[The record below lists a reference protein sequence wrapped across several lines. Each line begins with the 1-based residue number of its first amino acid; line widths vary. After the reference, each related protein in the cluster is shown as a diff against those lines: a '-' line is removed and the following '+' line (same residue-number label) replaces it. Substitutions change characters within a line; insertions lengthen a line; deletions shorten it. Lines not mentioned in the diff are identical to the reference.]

1 MTYVLNSQLNF
12 LMSLFTT
19 KPISQMLPSFHLSK
33 FFFTC
38 LLFFIVIASHTYA
51 QRAIPPHGGVWV
63 RDEASLLSPAA
74 VGQLEAILK
83 GYRDST
89 SNQIALYIIPTLD
102 GDDID
107 DYANRVFTEWKLGDE
122 KKDNGVLWLI
132 AVNDRKQRIEVG
144 LGLEGNL
151 TDALSSRINRN
162 EVAPFFREGNYDAGI
177 QAGLTGIM
185 KAIEGTYVNED
196 PPRRKKGKRSP
207 IASILIIIAILVLM
221 SRRKGGGGGGGGY
234 WSAAMLGTMLGSSM
248 GRSSGSWDSGSDFG
262 GGGFS
267 GGGGSSDS
275 W

>member
-1 MTYVLNSQLNF
+1 MKYL
-12 LMSLFTT
+12 LFTIFLT
-19 KPISQMLPSFHLSK
+19 SSFLATS
-33 FFFTC
+33 
-38 LLFFIVIASHTYA
+38 

-63 RDEASLLSPAA
+63 HDEANLLSPSSI
-74 VGQLEAILK
+74 GQLEAILK

-89 SNQIALYIIPTLD
+89 SNQIALYSIATLD

-107 DYANRVFTEWKLGDE
+107 DYANRVFTEWKLGDK

-162 EVAPFFREGNYDAGI
+162 EVAPYFREGNYDAGI
-177 QAGLTGIM
+177 QAGLVGIM
-185 KAIEGTYVNED
+185 KAIQGTYVNED
-196 PPRRKKGKRSP
+196 PPQRRSKKRSP
-207 IASILIIIAILVLM
+207 IASILIIIAIIVMM
-221 SRRKGGGGGGGGY
+221 SRRKGGGGGGGY
-234 WSAAMLGTMLGSSM
+234 WSAAMLGTLLGSGM
-248 GRSSGSWDSGSDFG
+248 GRSSGSWGSGSDFG

>member
-1 MTYVLNSQLNF
+1 MMFDFS
-12 LMSLFTT
+12 MSLLSIKTT
-19 KPISQMLPSFHLSK
+19 SPMHSSSHVSKIFFACTFIFIILSGQ
-33 FFFTC
+33 
-38 LLFFIVIASHTYA
+38 LSA
-51 QRAIPPHGGVWV
+51 QRAIPAHGGVWV
-63 RDEASLLSPAA
+63 RDEANLISPAA

-107 DYANRVFTEWKLGDE
+107 DYANRVFKEWKLGDE

-207 IASILIIIAILVLM
+207 FASILIIIAIIVIM
-221 SRRKGGGGGGGGY
+221 SRKKGGGGGGGGGY
-234 WSAAMLGTMLGSSM
+234 WSAAMLGGMLGSNM
-248 GRSSGSWDSGSDFG
+248 GRSSGSWDSGSDYG

>member
-1 MTYVLNSQLNF
+1 MKY
-12 LMSLFTT
+12 
-19 KPISQMLPSFHLSK
+19 
-33 FFFTC
+33 
-38 LLFFIVIASHTYA
+38 LLFFPFLFLSLLGLS
-51 QRAIPPHGGVWV
+51 QRTIPPHGGVWV
-63 RDEASLLSPAA
+63 HDEASLLSPAA
-74 VGQLEAILK
+74 ISQLESILK

-107 DYANRVFTEWKLGDE
+107 DYANRVFSEWKLGDE

-132 AVNDRKQRIEVG
+132 AVNDRRQRIEVG
-144 LGLEGNL
+144 FGLEGNL

-177 QAGLTGIM
+177 QAGLVGIM
-185 KAIEGTYVNED
+185 KAIQGTYVNED
-196 PPRRKKGKRSP
+196 PPRKRSKKRSP
-207 IASILIIIAILVLM
+207 IASLLIIIAIIVLM

-234 WSAAMLGTMLGSSM
+234 WSAAMLGTMLGSGM
-248 GRSSGSWDSGSDFG
+248 GRSSGSWGSGGDFG

>member
-1 MTYVLNSQLNF
+1 MKYIF
-12 LMSLFTT
+12 L
-19 KPISQMLPSFHLSK
+19 
-33 FFFTC
+33 
-38 LLFFIVIASHTYA
+38 LLFFTHSLLALS

-162 EVAPFFREGNYDAGI
+162 EVAPYFREGNYDAGI

-196 PPRRKKGKRSP
+196 PPSTRRKGKKSP
-207 IASILIIIAILVLM
+207 FASILIIIAIIVLM
-221 SRRKGGGGGGGGY
+221 SRKKGGGGGGGGGY
-234 WSAAMLGTMLGSSM
+234 WSAAMLGGMP
-248 GRSSGSWDSGSDFG
+248 
-262 GGGFS
+262 
-267 GGGGSSDS
+267 
-275 W
+275 

>member
-1 MTYVLNSQLNF
+1 MHSYPR
-12 LMSLFTT
+12 LF
-19 KPISQMLPSFHLSK
+19 IVHIA
-33 FFFTC
+33 C
-38 LLFFIVIASHTYA
+38 LLFFVVLSAQSIA
-51 QRAIPPHGGVWV
+51 QRAIPQHGGVWV
-63 RDEASLLSPAA
+63 HDEANLLSPSM

-89 SNQIALYIIPTLD
+89 SNQIALYIIPSLE

-132 AVNDRKQRIEVG
+132 ALNDRQQRIEVG

-162 EVAPFFREGNYDAGI
+162 EVAPYFREGNYDAGI

-185 KAIEGTYVNED
+185 KAIQGTYVNED
-196 PPRRKKGKRSP
+196 PPRRKSKKRSP
-207 IASILIIIAILVLM
+207 IASILIIIAIIVMM
-221 SRRKGGGGGGGGY
+221 SRRKGGRGGGGGY
-234 WSAAMLGTMLGSSM
+234 WSAAMLGTLLGSSM
-248 GRSSGSWDSGSDFG
+248 GRSSGSWGSGSDFG

>member
-1 MTYVLNSQLNF
+1 MSSFPRFLILPITYTIFFV
-12 LMSLFTT
+12 
-19 KPISQMLPSFHLSK
+19 ILSVQS
-33 FFFTC
+33 
-38 LLFFIVIASHTYA
+38 IA
-51 QRAIPPHGGVWV
+51 QRAIPPHGGVWIH
-63 RDEASLLSPAA
+63 DEANLLSPSSIS
-74 VGQLEAILK
+74 QLEAILK

-107 DYANRVFTEWKLGDE
+107 DYANRVFTEWKLGDA

-162 EVAPFFREGNYDAGI
+162 EVAPYFREGNYDAGI
-177 QAGLTGIM
+177 QAGLVGIM
-185 KAIEGTYVNED
+185 KAINGTYVNED
-196 PPRRKKGKRSP
+196 PPQRRSKKKRSP
-207 IASILIIIAILVLM
+207 IASILIIIAIIVMM
-221 SRRKGGGGGGGGY
+221 SRRKGGGGGGGGGY
-234 WSAAMLGTMLGSSM
+234 WSAAMLGTLLGSGM
-248 GRSSGSWDSGSDFG
+248 GRSSGSWGSGSDFG

>member
-1 MTYVLNSQLNF
+1 MKYF
-12 LMSLFTT
+12 LLSIFLTSSLF
-19 KPISQMLPSFHLSK
+19 SFS
-33 FFFTC
+33 
-38 LLFFIVIASHTYA
+38 

-63 RDEASLLSPAA
+63 RDEANLLSPST
-74 VGQLEAILK
+74 VGQLEVILK

-89 SNQIALYIIPTLD
+89 SNQIAIYIIPTLD

-107 DYANRVFTEWKLGDE
+107 DYSNRVFREWKLGDE

-162 EVAPFFREGNYDAGI
+162 EVAPYFREGNYDAGI

-185 KAIEGTYVNED
+185 KAIQGTYVNDD
-196 PPRRKKGKRSP
+196 PPRRKSKKRSP
-207 IASILIIIAILVLM
+207 IASILIFIVLIIIM
-221 SRRKGGGGGGGGY
+221 SRRKGGGGGGGGGY
-234 WSAAMLGTMLGSSM
+234 WSAALLGTMLGSSM
-248 GRSSGSWDSGSDFG
+248 GRSSGSWGDSGSDFG

>member
-1 MTYVLNSQLNF
+1 MMFNF
-12 LMSLFTT
+12 PMPACRGRNLFPT
-19 KPISQMLPSFHLSK
+19 KPISQMYLSSPFSK
-33 FFFTC
+33 IFFAFA
-38 LLFFIVIASHTYA
+38 FIFILSGHTYA

-63 RDEASLLSPAA
+63 RDEANLLSPAA

-107 DYANRVFTEWKLGDE
+107 DYANRVFTKWKLGDE

-177 QAGLTGIM
+177 QAGLTGMM

-207 IASILIIIAILVLM
+207 IASILIILAIIVMM
-221 SRRKGGGGGGGGY
+221 SRRKGGGGGGGGGY
-234 WSAAMLGTMLGSSM
+234 WSAAMLGTMLGGSM

>member
-1 MTYVLNSQLNF
+1 MKYF
-12 LMSLFTT
+12 LLSLFLSTSFFAF
-19 KPISQMLPSFHLSK
+19 SQR
-33 FFFTC
+33 T
-38 LLFFIVIASHTYA
+38 
-51 QRAIPPHGGVWV
+51 IPPHGGVWV
-63 RDEASLLSPAA
+63 RDEATLLSTSA

-89 SNQIALYIIPTLD
+89 SNQIALYIIPSLE

-132 AVNDRKQRIEVG
+132 AVNDRRQRIEVG

-151 TDALSSRINRN
+151 TDAMSSRINRN
-162 EVAPFFREGNYDAGI
+162 EVAPYFREGNYDAGI

-185 KAIEGTYVNED
+185 KTIEGTYVNED
-196 PPRRKKGKRSP
+196 PPHRKKGKRSP
-207 IASILIIIAILVLM
+207 FASILIIIAIIVLM
-221 SRRKGGGGGGGGY
+221 SRRKGGGGKGGGGGGY
-234 WSAAMLGTMLGSSM
+234 WSAAMLGTMLGSGM
-248 GRSSGSWDSGSDFG
+248 GRSSGSWGSGSDFG

>member
-1 MTYVLNSQLNF
+1 M
-12 LMSLFTT
+12 
-19 KPISQMLPSFHLSK
+19 
-33 FFFTC
+33 
-38 LLFFIVIASHTYA
+38 
-51 QRAIPPHGGVWV
+51 
-63 RDEASLLSPAA
+63 
-74 VGQLEAILK
+74 
-83 GYRDST
+83 
-89 SNQIALYIIPTLD
+89 D

-162 EVAPFFREGNYDAGI
+162 EVAPFFREGNFDAGI

-185 KAIEGTYVNED
+185 KAIQGTYVNED
-196 PPRRKKGKRSP
+196 PPQRKRGKRSP
-207 IASILIIIAILVLM
+207 ISSILIIIAILVLM
-221 SRRKGGGGGGGGY
+221 SRRKGGGGGGGGGY